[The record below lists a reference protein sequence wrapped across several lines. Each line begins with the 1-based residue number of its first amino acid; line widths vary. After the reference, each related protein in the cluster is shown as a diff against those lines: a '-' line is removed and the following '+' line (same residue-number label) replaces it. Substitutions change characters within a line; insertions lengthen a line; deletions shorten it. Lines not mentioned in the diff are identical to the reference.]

1 VTPRVV
7 TVGTHILDVLGWPV
21 PEIPQGQASVRVE
34 QIRMTAAGT
43 AAGVAVDLAVLG
55 ARVTSIGAVGRDL
68 VGDLLLATMR
78 GHGVDVDAV
87 VRLAGVPTSATI
99 LPIRPGGERP
109 ALHMVGANG
118 AVRLA
123 ELDLSPLERAS
134 AVHLGGLDT
143 MAGLDEEDLR
153 ELARTA
159 RAAGLF
165 VTMDVQSGAPQGD
178 RVLAMLPHVD
188 VFLPNLEQAAVLTGR
203 SDPVEIGRTLLA
215 AGPGAVV
222 LTMGAEGSLYVSRTE
237 CVHTPAFAVDVVDTT
252 GCGDAF
258 CAAYL
263 RAVLAGLGLREV
275 LRRATAA
282 ATLVASGLGSDA
294 GLSGWGPLEEFLAG
308 ARVREPIARPL

>member
-1 VTPRVV
+1 MPHVV
-7 TVGTHILDVLGWPV
+7 TLGTHVLDVLAWPV
-21 PEIPQGQASVRVE
+21 PEIPPGQASVRVE

-43 AAGVAVDLAVLG
+43 AAGTAVDLAVLG
-55 ARVTSIGAVGRDL
+55 AQVTSIGAVGRDL

-78 GHGVDVDAV
+78 GHGVDVDSV
-87 VRLAGVPTSATI
+87 VRLPGVPTSATI

-109 ALHMVGANG
+109 ALHMAGANG
-118 AVRLA
+118 TVRLA
-123 ELDLSPLERAS
+123 DLDLSPLGRAS

-143 MAGLDEEDLR
+143 MAGLSDEDLH
-153 ELARTA
+153 ELAHTA
-159 RAAGLF
+159 RDAGLF
-165 VTMDVQSGAPQGD
+165 VTMDVQSGRPG
-178 RVLAMLPHVD
+178 RVLGLLPHVD

-222 LTMGAEGSLYVSRTE
+222 LTMGAEGSLYVSEAE
-237 CVHTPAFAVDVVDTT
+237 CVHTPAFDVDVVDTT

-258 CAAYL
+258 GAAYL
-263 RAVLAGLGLREV
+263 LSVLRGLDLREA

-294 GLSGWGPLEEFLAG
+294 GLTGWDQLEEFAG
-308 ARVREPIARPL
+308 QA